1 MLRSSILTL
10 GALGMLL
17 TGCPKQVDGPGGTKL
32 PGWYMTPPAGCGVGT
47 GRYQGQLQTSRNAA
61 VSQARTDLAR
71 QMEVKIE
78 GMIKQYA
85 EQGTT
90 EGEDFAE
97 SLITDVSRDIVNTTL
112 AGTVVRN
119 GEIMEVDGAQN
130 FVAMVCLDPETFADA
145 FDRMN
150 RMSDKMRKALKERA
164 KAEFDDLDAQIQRLD
179 SQ

>member
-1 MLRSSILTL
+1 M
-10 GALGMLL
+10 
-17 TGCPKQVDGPGGTKL
+17 

-47 GRYQGQLQTSRNAA
+47 GRYQGQLQTARNAA

-71 QMEVKIE
+71 QLEVKIE

-90 EGEDFAE
+90 EGEEFAE

-112 AGTVVRN
+112 VGTVVRN
-119 GEIMEVDGAQN
+119 GEIMEVDGAEN

-150 RMSDKMRKALKERA
+150 KMSGKMRKALKERA
-164 KAEFDDLDAQIQRLD
+164 KAEFDDLDAQIQRLE